1 MWCNLYNVPHIHRP
15 FDTRFT
21 NLRRQHAN
29 QDNLLEIYCFAG
41 YCLPFIDLR
50 LLSTPMRSVVRYHTS
65 IISLF
70 MTYHRMLYNSNMMG
84 ATNGQSTALL
94 FRKHHRHEFR
104 QGFSFLRF
112 AQFLVVCVKI
122 IVLLGFCSLA
132 IVLSVL
138 IRLMFLITSLVF
150 SSCT

>member
-1 MWCNLYNVPHIHRP
+1 MIDKLVNMCTYYDENDWYHHSWKKILNLPVKGLPLCIHWMKMLLWHKPITLIGTMWCNLYNVPHIHRP

-41 YCLPFIDLR
+41 YCLSFIDLR

-84 ATNGQSTALL
+84 ATNG
-94 FRKHHRHEFR
+94 
-104 QGFSFLRF
+104 
-112 AQFLVVCVKI
+112 
-122 IVLLGFCSLA
+122 
-132 IVLSVL
+132 
-138 IRLMFLITSLVF
+138 
-150 SSCT
+150 